1 MEQKIGTPMQQW
13 WVSKLLGYNFLMEY
27 KNKVTDAISR
37 RNEEEK
43 EKITLLVIFSPTL
56 EWLTNLKD
64 SYISDP
70 QLHELL

>member
-1 MEQKIGTPMQQW
+1 MQQW